1 MTTDSKA
8 KPKATEQRLE
18 EIRESARRVAPPP
31 PPDIAVK
38 TATGAA
44 SAAETG
50 YYGLP
55 LLKPPTWTWEVP
67 LYVFLGGIAGTS
79 AYIAFAALAFQ
90 APTNLIRFALWMGL
104 IGAAIC
110 PALLISDLGRPE
122 RFLNMLRVFKWRSPM
137 SMGSWTLVG
146 FSGSVFLAV
155 VAIELV
161 VRGYTQPAIVTI
173 LWLAQITAALTG
185 LLLASYTGV
194 LIGATAIPVWHQHR
208 TLLPAHFLTSGL
220 GGAVGILELAGFLIP
235 ATQILGFATS
245 GVETVIEIYLTVRKG
260 VADKPLHHG
269 VSGGTLRVAG
279 MLEGPVAL
287 LIRAV
292 WHAEPWGRYA
302 AAICFLLGAL
312 MSRYAW
318 IWAGRE
324 SSHDT
329 GTLFQLQRGERHA

>member
-1 MTTDSKA
+1 MTTDSKT
-8 KPKATEQRLE
+8 KPKATEERLE

-31 PPDIAVK
+31 PPDIAVN
-38 TATGAA
+38 TATGAIDPA
-44 SAAETG
+44 QTG

-67 LYVFLGGIAGTS
+67 LYFFLGGISGT
-79 AYIAFAALAFQ
+79 ATCIALAAQIFG
-90 APTNLIRFALWMGL
+90 APINLIRMALWMGL
-104 IGAAIC
+104 IGASIC
-110 PALLISDLGRPE
+110 PALLISDLGRPS

-137 SMGSWTLVG
+137 SMGSWILVG
-146 FSGSVFLAV
+146 FSGCVFLAV
-155 VAIELV
+155 VGIEFIA
-161 VRGYTQPAIVTI
+161 RGYAYPVVVAA
-173 LWLAQITAALTG
+173 LWLGEISAALMG

-194 LIGATAIPVWHQHR
+194 LIGATAIPVWNQNLK
-208 TLLPAHFLTSGL
+208 LLPAHFLTSGL
-220 GGAVGILELAGFLIP
+220 GGAAGILELAGFLIP
-235 ATQILGFATS
+235 ATQILGFAAA
-245 GVETVIEIYLTVRKG
+245 GAETVIEIYLTVRKG

-269 VSGGTLRVAG
+269 ISGGTLRVAG
-279 MLEGPVAL
+279 LLEGPVAL

-329 GTLFQLQRGERHA
+329 ETLFKLQRGERHA

>member
-1 MTTDSKA
+1 MTTASKI
-8 KPKATEQRLE
+8 KPKATEERLE
-18 EIRESARRVAPPP
+18 EIRESARRIAPPP

-38 TATGAA
+38 TATGALNP
-44 SAAETG
+44 SQTG

-67 LYVFLGGIAGTS
+67 LYFFLGGISGMS
-79 AYIAFAALAFQ
+79 ACIAFAAQVFE
-90 APTNLIRFALWMGL
+90 APTSLIRFALWMGL
-104 IGAAIC
+104 IGASIC
-110 PALLISDLGRPE
+110 PALLIADLGRPL

-137 SMGSWTLVG
+137 SMGSWILVG
-146 FSGSVFLAV
+146 FSGCVFVAV
-155 VAIELV
+155 VGVELV
-161 VRGYTQPAIVTI
+161 VRGYGHPVVVGV
-173 LWLAQITAALTG
+173 LWLGEISAALTG
-185 LLLASYTGV
+185 LSLASYTGV
-194 LIGATAIPVWHQHR
+194 LLGATAIPVWHEHR
-208 TLLPAHFLTSGL
+208 RLLPAHFLTSGL

-269 VSGGTLRVAG
+269 ISGGTLRVAG
-279 MLEGPVAL
+279 MLEGPAAL

-302 AAICFLLGAL
+302 AAICFLLGAV

-329 GTLFQLQRGERHA
+329 ETLFRLQRAK

>member
-1 MTTDSKA
+1 MSSKT
-8 KPKATEQRLE
+8 KPKATEERLE

-38 TATGAA
+38 TAVGAVNP
-44 SAAETG
+44 AETG

-67 LYVFLGGIAGTS
+67 LYFFLGGISGTS
-79 AYIAFAALAFQ
+79 ACIAIAAQIFG
-90 APTNLIRFALWMGL
+90 APINLIRMALWMGL
-104 IGAAIC
+104 IGASIC
-110 PALLISDLGRPE
+110 PALLISDLGRPL

-137 SMGSWTLVG
+137 SMGSWILVG
-146 FSGSVFLAV
+146 FSGCVFVAV
-155 VAIELV
+155 VGIELV
-161 VRGYTQPAIVTI
+161 ARGYGYPIIVAV
-173 LWLAQITAALTG
+173 LWLGEISAALTG

-194 LIGATAIPVWHQHR
+194 LIGATAIPVWHEHR
-208 TLLPAHFLTSGL
+208 RLLPAHFLTSGL

-245 GVETVIEIYLTVRKG
+245 GAETVIEIYLTVRKG

-269 VSGGTLRVAG
+269 ISGSTLRIAG
-279 MLEGPVAL
+279 MLEGPAAL

-329 GTLFQLQRGERHA
+329 ETLFKLQRAK

>member
-1 MTTDSKA
+1 MTTTPKT
-8 KPKATEQRLE
+8 KPKATEERFE

-38 TATGAA
+38 TATGAVNPR
-44 SAAETG
+44 ETG

-67 LYVFLGGIAGTS
+67 LYFFLGGISGTS
-79 AYIAFAALAFQ
+79 ACIALAAQVFG
-90 APTNLIRFALWMGL
+90 APMSLIRMALWMGL
-104 IGAAIC
+104 IGASIC
-110 PALLISDLGRPE
+110 PALLISDLGRPS

-137 SMGSWTLVG
+137 SMGSWILVG
-146 FSGSVFLAV
+146 FSGCVFLAV
-155 VAIELV
+155 VGIELV
-161 VRGYTQPAIVTI
+161 ARGYGYPIVVAA
-173 LWLAQITAALTG
+173 LWLGEISAAVTG

-194 LIGATAIPVWHQHR
+194 LIGATAIPVWHEHR
-208 TLLPAHFLTSGL
+208 RLLPAHFLTSGL

-245 GVETVIEIYLTVRKG
+245 GVETVIEVYLTVRKG

-287 LIRAV
+287 LVRII

-324 SSHDT
+324 SSHDAA
-329 GTLFQLQRGERHA
+329 TLFALQRGK

>member
-1 MTTDSKA
+1 MTATSKA
-8 KPKATEQRLE
+8 RPKATEERLE
-18 EIRESARRVAPPP
+18 QIRESARREAPPP

-38 TATGAA
+38 TATGALNP
-44 SAAETG
+44 SQTG

-67 LYVFLGGIAGTS
+67 LYFFLGGISGMA
-79 AYIAFAALAFQ
+79 ACIAFAGQVFQ

-104 IGAAIC
+104 IGASIC
-110 PALLISDLGRPE
+110 PALLIADLGRPL

-137 SMGSWTLVG
+137 SMGSWILVG
-146 FSGSVFLAV
+146 FSGCVFVAV
-155 VAIELV
+155 VGIELV
-161 VRGYTQPAIVTI
+161 VRGFTHPAIVTV
-173 LWLAQITAALTG
+173 LWLGEAAAALTG

-194 LIGATAIPVWHQHR
+194 LLGATANPVWNQNR
-208 TLLPAHFLTSGL
+208 KLLPAHFLTSGL
-220 GGAVGILELAGFLIP
+220 GGAVGILELAGFLVP
-235 ATQILGFATS
+235 ATQILGFVTA
-245 GVETVIEIYLTVRKG
+245 GIETGIEILLTVRKG

-279 MLEGPVAL
+279 LLEGPAAL
-287 LIRAV
+287 VIRAI

-329 GTLFQLQRGERHA
+329 ATLFALQRGK

>member
-1 MTTDSKA
+1 MTTVSKT

-38 TATGAA
+38 TATGEVNP
-44 SAAETG
+44 AETG

-67 LYVFLGGIAGTS
+67 LYFFLGGISGMS
-79 AYIAFAALAFQ
+79 ACIAFAALFFQ

-104 IGAAIC
+104 IGASIC
-110 PALLISDLGRPE
+110 PALLIADLGRPT
-122 RFLNMLRVFKWRSPM
+122 RFLNMLRVFKPQSAM
-137 SMGSWTLVG
+137 SMGSWILVG
-146 FSGSVFLAV
+146 FSGCVFVAV
-155 VAIELV
+155 VGIELIA
-161 VRGYTQPAIVTI
+161 RGYTYTVVVVV
-173 LWLAQITAALTG
+173 LWVAQGAAALMG

-194 LIGATAIPVWHQHR
+194 LIGATAIPVWNQNR
-208 TLLPAHFLTSGL
+208 KLLPAHFLTSGL

-235 ATQILGFATS
+235 ATQILGFVTS
-245 GVETVIEIYLTVRKG
+245 GIETGIEILLTVRKG

-269 VSGGTLRVAG
+269 VSGRTLRMAG

-287 LIRAV
+287 LIRAI

-302 AAICFLLGAL
+302 AASCFLLGAL

-329 GTLFQLQRGERHA
+329 ATLFAVERAKKA

>member
-1 MTTDSKA
+1 MTTTSKT
-8 KPKATEQRLE
+8 KPKATEERLE

-38 TATGAA
+38 TATGAVNP
-44 SAAETG
+44 AETG

-67 LYVFLGGIAGTS
+67 LYFFLGGISGTS
-79 AYIAFAALAFQ
+79 ACIALAAQIFG
-90 APTNLIRFALWMGL
+90 APVNLIRMALWMGL
-104 IGAAIC
+104 IGASIC
-110 PALLISDLGRPE
+110 PALLISDLGRPL

-137 SMGSWTLVG
+137 SMGSWILVG
-146 FSGSVFLAV
+146 FSGCVFVAV
-155 VAIELV
+155 VGVELV
-161 VRGYTQPAIVTI
+161 VRGYGHPVVVGV
-173 LWLAQITAALTG
+173 LWLGEISAALTG

-194 LIGATAIPVWHQHR
+194 LLGATAIPVWHEHR
-208 TLLPAHFLTSGL
+208 RLLPAHFLTSGL

-269 VSGGTLRVAG
+269 ISGGTLRVAG
-279 MLEGPVAL
+279 MLEGPAAL

-302 AAICFLLGAL
+302 AAICFLLGAV

-329 GTLFQLQRGERHA
+329 ETLFKLQRAK

>member
-1 MTTDSKA
+1 MTATSKA
-8 KPKATEQRLE
+8 RPKATEERLE
-18 EIRESARRVAPPP
+18 QIRESARREAPPP

-38 TATGAA
+38 TATGALNP
-44 SAAETG
+44 SQTG

-67 LYVFLGGIAGTS
+67 LYFFLGGISGMA
-79 AYIAFAALAFQ
+79 ACIAFAAQVFQ

-104 IGAAIC
+104 IGASIC
-110 PALLISDLGRPE
+110 PALLIADLGRPL

-137 SMGSWTLVG
+137 SMGSWILVG
-146 FSGSVFLAV
+146 FSGCVFVAV
-155 VAIELV
+155 VGIELV
-161 VRGYTQPAIVTI
+161 VRGFTHPAIVTV
-173 LWLAQITAALTG
+173 LWLGEAAAALTG

-194 LIGATAIPVWHQHR
+194 LLGATANPVWNQNR
-208 TLLPAHFLTSGL
+208 KLLPAHFLTSGL
-220 GGAVGILELAGFLIP
+220 GGAVGILELAGFLVP
-235 ATQILGFATS
+235 ATQILGFVTA
-245 GVETVIEIYLTVRKG
+245 GIETGIEILLTVRKG

-279 MLEGPVAL
+279 LLEGPAAL
-287 LIRAV
+287 VIRAI

-329 GTLFQLQRGERHA
+329 ATLFALQRGK

>member
-1 MTTDSKA
+1 MTTVSRTKA
-8 KPKATEQRLE
+8 KATEARLE
-18 EIRESARRVAPPP
+18 EIRESARREAPPP
-31 PPDIAVK
+31 PTDIAVQ
-38 TATGAA
+38 TAVGAIDPA
-44 SAAETG
+44 QTG

-67 LYVFLGGIAGTS
+67 LYFFLGGISGVS
-79 AYIAFAALAFQ
+79 ACIAFAAQVFE

-104 IGAAIC
+104 IGASIC
-110 PALLISDLGRPE
+110 PALLISDLGRPT

-137 SMGSWTLVG
+137 SMGSWILVG
-146 FSGSVFLAV
+146 FSGCVFVAV
-155 VAIELV
+155 VGIEFV
-161 VRGYTQPAIVTI
+161 ARGYGYPIVVAL
-173 LWLAQITAALTG
+173 LWVSEVSAALTG

-208 TLLPAHFLTSGL
+208 KLLPAHFLTSGL

-269 VSGGTLRVAG
+269 ISGGTLRVAG

-287 LIRAV
+287 LIRII

-329 GTLFQLQRGERHA
+329 KALFELQRGK

>member
-1 MTTDSKA
+1 MTTTSKT
-8 KPKATEQRLE
+8 KPKATEERLE

-38 TATGAA
+38 TATGAVNP
-44 SAAETG
+44 AETG

-67 LYVFLGGIAGTS
+67 LYFFLGGISGTS
-79 AYIAFAALAFQ
+79 ACIALAAQIFG
-90 APTNLIRFALWMGL
+90 APLNLIRMALWMGL
-104 IGAAIC
+104 IGASIC
-110 PALLISDLGRPE
+110 PALLISDLGRPL

-137 SMGSWTLVG
+137 SMGSWILVG
-146 FSGSVFLAV
+146 FSGCVFVAV
-155 VAIELV
+155 VGVELV
-161 VRGYTQPAIVTI
+161 ARGYGHPVVVGV
-173 LWLAQITAALTG
+173 LWLGEISAALTG

-194 LIGATAIPVWHQHR
+194 LLGATAIPVWHEHR
-208 TLLPAHFLTSGL
+208 RLLPAHFLTSGL

-269 VSGGTLRVAG
+269 ISGGTLRVAG
-279 MLEGPVAL
+279 MLEGPAAL

-302 AAICFLLGAL
+302 AAICFLLGAV

-329 GTLFQLQRGERHA
+329 ETLFRLQRAK

>member
-1 MTTDSKA
+1 MTMSSKT
-8 KPKATEQRLE
+8 KPKATEERLE

-38 TATGAA
+38 TAVGAVNP
-44 SAAETG
+44 AETG

-67 LYVFLGGIAGTS
+67 LYFFLGGISGTS
-79 AYIAFAALAFQ
+79 ACIAIAAQIFG
-90 APTNLIRFALWMGL
+90 APINLIRMALWMGL
-104 IGAAIC
+104 IGASIC
-110 PALLISDLGRPE
+110 PALLISDLGRPL

-137 SMGSWTLVG
+137 SMGSWILVG
-146 FSGSVFLAV
+146 FSGCVFVAV
-155 VAIELV
+155 VGIELV
-161 VRGYTQPAIVTI
+161 ARGYGYPIIVAV
-173 LWLAQITAALTG
+173 LWLGEISAALTG

-194 LIGATAIPVWHQHR
+194 LIGATAIPVWHEHR
-208 TLLPAHFLTSGL
+208 RLLPVHFLTSGL

-269 VSGGTLRVAG
+269 ISGSTLRIAG
-279 MLEGPVAL
+279 MLEGPAAL

-329 GTLFQLQRGERHA
+329 ETLFKLQRAK

>member
-1 MTTDSKA
+1 MTTVSRTKA
-8 KPKATEQRLE
+8 KATEARLE
-18 EIRESARRVAPPP
+18 EIRESARREAPPP
-31 PPDIAVK
+31 PPDIAVQ
-38 TATGAA
+38 TAVGAIDPA
-44 SAAETG
+44 QTG

-67 LYVFLGGIAGTS
+67 LYFFLGGISGVS
-79 AYIAFAALAFQ
+79 ACIAFAAQVFE

-104 IGAAIC
+104 IGASIC
-110 PALLISDLGRPE
+110 PALLISDLGRPT

-137 SMGSWTLVG
+137 SMGSWILVG
-146 FSGSVFLAV
+146 FSGCVFVAV
-155 VAIELV
+155 VGIEFV
-161 VRGYTQPAIVTI
+161 ARGYGYPIVVAL
-173 LWLAQITAALTG
+173 LWVSEVSAALTG

-208 TLLPAHFLTSGL
+208 KLLPAHFLTSGL

-269 VSGGTLRVAG
+269 ISGGTLRVAG

-287 LIRAV
+287 LIRII

-329 GTLFQLQRGERHA
+329 KALFELQRGK